1 MPQERPKKIAKEE
14 TKKKKKKDLQ
24 GSGVPIV
31 AQELM
36 NPSSSHEDTGL
47 IPGLS
52 LSGLRIQ
59 RCCELW
65 RRLQMRL

>member
-1 MPQERPKKIAKEE
+1 MPQERPKEIAKEE
-14 TKKKKKKDLQ
+14 TKKKKKDLQ

-59 RCCELW
+59 RCREL
-65 RRLQMRL
+65 